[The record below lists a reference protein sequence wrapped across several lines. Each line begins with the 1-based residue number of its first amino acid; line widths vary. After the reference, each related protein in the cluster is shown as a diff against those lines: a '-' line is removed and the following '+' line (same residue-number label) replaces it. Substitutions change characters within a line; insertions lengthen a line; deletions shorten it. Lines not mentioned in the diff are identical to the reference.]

1 MEDGTVKVVEK
12 VRFENNFTYNEK
24 VKKYIDIL
32 NLEAR
37 NIKVYGVNILGKHK
51 ISFVEAENYIAFEK
65 SIIYGSYEIEYT
77 TKQIVKKFN
86 DKYAFEL
93 PFAIDY
99 RVNEREDNKK
109 SLVNEE
115 KNDKIETLPGILEKE
130 QKEKEWNLNN
140 YAKWVNSYNLNI
152 SFNKDIQMEEVRTL
166 VNGLP
171 TSNMKIYNNKIALK
185 VINMPKM
192 SEIDMYMIIPEN
204 TIRKEYGEKF
214 EKIVFKS
221 PEELVEEHE
230 NKFQIF
236 KLRKEKRNYISYIYK
251 KYLVYALYILITY
264 QILDYFLRII
274 SGIVQ
279 NGFKLKKEDAKE
291 EFKSNIG
298 DDLIK
303 AYALYDRDIY
313 VNRVE
318 TKNLIEAVIM
328 KLNVYGYI
336 TVKDE
341 YLEINYKKEEDI
353 KKLNYIDKY
362 ILEKI
367 YIADKNND
375 SKLDYIELN
384 KEFRLSSA
392 DIITELYEEIE
403 KEKQKFIK
411 EGIYRKIEKRVDFSM
426 ILILIPVLV
435 LYTIYQYINPY
446 LSLTIFI
453 FTYIMAKFATIC
465 QKEGYTKRGLK
476 LRHNLEGYEKYLGS
490 LGIYLVEKKK
500 AGKFERLEEKL
511 TELRKKVKLFSR
523 PKIVDTEENAIYRVF
538 FGQGNINKNGY
549 EKIKQLTESICSYL
563 NVMKNKF

>member
-1 MEDGTVKVVEK
+1 M
-12 VRFENNFTYNEK
+12 
-24 VKKYIDIL
+24 
-32 NLEAR
+32 
-37 NIKVYGVNILGKHK
+37 
-51 ISFVEAENYIAFEK
+51 
-65 SIIYGSYEIEYT
+65 
-77 TKQIVKKFN
+77 
-86 DKYAFEL
+86 
-93 PFAIDY
+93 
-99 RVNEREDNKK
+99 
-109 SLVNEE
+109 
-115 KNDKIETLPGILEKE
+115 
-130 QKEKEWNLNN
+130 
-140 YAKWVNSYNLNI
+140 
-152 SFNKDIQMEEVRTL
+152 
-166 VNGLP
+166 
-171 TSNMKIYNNKIALK
+171 
-185 VINMPKM
+185 
-192 SEIDMYMIIPEN
+192 
-204 TIRKEYGEKF
+204 
-214 EKIVFKS
+214 
-221 PEELVEEHE
+221 EEHE

-367 YIADKNND
+367 YLADKNND
-375 SKLDYIELN
+375 SKVDYIDLN

-392 DIITELYEEIE
+392 EIITEIYEEIE

-411 EGIYRKIEKRVDFSM
+411 EGIYRTTDKRVDFSM

-435 LYTIYQYINPY
+435 LYTMYEYINPY
-446 LSLTIFI
+446 MSITIFI
-453 FTYIMAKFATIC
+453 ITYLMAKFATIC
-465 QKEGYTKRGLK
+465 QKDGYTKKGIKLK
-476 LRHNLEGYEKYLGS
+476 HNLEGYEKYLGS
-490 LGIYLVEKKK
+490 LGIYLIEKKK
-500 AGKFERLEEKL
+500 QGKFEKLEEKL

-523 PKIVDTEENAIYRVF
+523 PKIVDTEENVIYRVF

-549 EKIKQLTESICSYL
+549 EKIKQLTEAICSYL

>member
-1 MEDGTVKVVEK
+1 MEDGTAKVIEK
-12 VRFENNFTYNEK
+12 VRFENNLTYNEK

-37 NIKVYGVNILGKHK
+37 NIRIYGINILGKHK
-51 ISFVEAENYIAFEK
+51 VSFVEAENYIAFDK
-65 SIIYGSYEIEYT
+65 SIIYDSYEIEYT

-86 DKYAFEL
+86 DKYAFEF

-99 RVNEREDNKK
+99 RINEKEIVKNTEK
-109 SLVNEE
+109 E
-115 KNDKIETLPGILEKE
+115 KNNKIETLPGIIEKE
-130 QKEKEWNLNN
+130 KKEKEWQENI
-140 YAKWVNSYNLNI
+140 YAKWVNNYSLNVT
-152 SFNKDIQMEEVRTL
+152 FNNDIHMEDVRTL

-171 TSNMKIYNNKIALK
+171 TSNLKIYDKSINLK
-185 VINMPKM
+185 VVNMPKM
-192 SEIDMYMIIPEN
+192 SEVDLYMIVPEN
-204 TIRKEYGEKF
+204 TIKKEYGEKF
-214 EKIVFKS
+214 EKIVFPT
-221 PEELVEEHE
+221 PEELVEKHE
-230 NKFQIF
+230 TRFQTF
-236 KLRKEKRNYISYIYK
+236 KTRKEKRDYISYIYK
-251 KYLVYALYILITY
+251 KYLLYAVYILITY
-264 QILDYFLRII
+264 QILDYIIRII
-274 SGIVQ
+274 GGIIE
-279 NGFKLKKEDAKE
+279 NGFKLKKDDIKE
-291 EFKSNIG
+291 NFKSNIG

-313 VNRVE
+313 VNRME
-318 TKNLIEAVIM
+318 TKNLIEAIIM

-341 YLEINYKKEEDI
+341 NIVINYKKEEEI

-367 YIADKNND
+367 YVADKNND

-392 DIITELYEEIE
+392 EIITEIYEEIE
-403 KEKQKFIK
+403 KEKQKFLK
-411 EGIYRKIEKRVDFSM
+411 EGIYRRTDKRVDFSM
-426 ILILIPVLV
+426 ILILIPVLI
-435 LYTIYQYINPY
+435 LYTMYDYINPY
-446 LSLTIFI
+446 IAITIFI
-453 FTYIMAKFATIC
+453 ITYLMAKFANIC
-465 QKEGYTKRGLK
+465 QKDGYTKKGMK
-476 LRHNLEGYEKYLGS
+476 LRHNLDGYEKYLGS

-500 AGKFERLEEKL
+500 AGKFEKLEEKL

-549 EKIKQLTESICSYL
+549 EKIKEMTESICSYL

>member
-1 MEDGTVKVVEK
+1 MEDGTVKVIEK
-12 VRFENNFTYNEK
+12 VRFENNLTYNEK

-37 NIKVYGVNILGKHK
+37 NIRIYGINILGKHK
-51 ISFVEAENYIAFEK
+51 ISFVEAENYIAFDK
-65 SIIYGSYEIEYT
+65 SIIYDSYEMEYT

-86 DKYAFEL
+86 DKYAFEF

-99 RVNEREDNKK
+99 RINEKEIVKNTEK
-109 SLVNEE
+109 E
-115 KNDKIETLPGILEKE
+115 KNNKIETLPGIIEKE
-130 QKEKEWNLNN
+130 KKEKEWQENI
-140 YAKWVNSYNLNI
+140 YAKWVNNYSLNI
-152 SFNKDIQMEEVRTL
+152 TFNNDIHMEEVRTL

-171 TSNMKIYNNKIALK
+171 TSNLKIHDKSINLK
-185 VINMPKM
+185 VVNMPKM
-192 SEIDMYMIIPEN
+192 SEVDLYMIVPEN
-204 TIRKEYGEKF
+204 TIKKEYGEKF
-214 EKIVFKS
+214 EKIVFPT
-221 PEELVEEHE
+221 PEELVEKHE
-230 NKFQIF
+230 TRFQTF
-236 KLRKEKRNYISYIYK
+236 KTRKEKRDYISYIYK
-251 KYLVYALYILITY
+251 KYLLYAVYILITY
-264 QILDYFLRII
+264 QILDYIIRII
-274 SGIVQ
+274 GGIIE
-279 NGFKLKKEDAKE
+279 NGFKLKKDDIKE
-291 EFKSNIG
+291 NFKANIG

-313 VNRVE
+313 VNRME
-318 TKNLIEAVIM
+318 TKNLIEAIIM
-328 KLNVYGYI
+328 KLNIYGYI
-336 TVKDE
+336 TLKDE
-341 YLEINYKKEEDI
+341 NIEINYKKEEEI

-392 DIITELYEEIE
+392 EIITEIYEEIE
-403 KEKQKFIK
+403 KEKQKFLK
-411 EGIYRKIEKRVDFSM
+411 EGIYRRTDKRVDFSM

-435 LYTIYQYINPY
+435 LYTMYDYINPY
-446 LSLTIFI
+446 IAVTIFI
-453 FTYIMAKFATIC
+453 ITYLMAKFANIC
-465 QKEGYTKRGLK
+465 QKDGYTKKGMK
-476 LRHNLEGYEKYLGS
+476 LRHNLDGYEKYLGS

-500 AGKFERLEEKL
+500 AGKFEKLEEKL

-549 EKIKQLTESICSYL
+549 EKIKEMTESICSYL

>member
-65 SIIYGSYEIEYT
+65 SIVYDSYEVEYT

-109 SLVNEE
+109 SVVNEK

-152 SFNKDIQMEEVRTL
+152 SFNNNIAIEEVRTL

-192 SEIDMYMIIPEN
+192 SEVDMYMIIPEN
-204 TIRKEYGEKF
+204 TIKKEYGEKF

-230 NKFQIF
+230 SKFQTF
-236 KLRKEKRNYISYIYK
+236 KTRKEKRNYISYIYK
-251 KYLVYALYILITY
+251 KYLIYALYILITY
-264 QILDYFLRII
+264 QILDYILKII

-318 TKNLIEAVIM
+318 TKNLIEAIIM

-384 KEFRLSSA
+384 KEFRMSSA
-392 DIITELYEEIE
+392 EIITELYEEIE

-411 EGIYRKIEKRVDFSM
+411 EGIYRKIDKRVDFSM

-435 LYTIYQYINPY
+435 LYTMYQYINPY

-453 FTYIMAKFATIC
+453 FTYVMAKFATIC

-500 AGKFERLEEKL
+500 AGKFEKLEEKL

-549 EKIKQLTESICSYL
+549 EKIKQLTEAICSYL

>member
-1 MEDGTVKVVEK
+1 MEDGTAKVIEK
-12 VRFENNFTYNEK
+12 VRFENNLTYNEK

-37 NIKVYGVNILGKHK
+37 NIRIYGINILGKHK
-51 ISFVEAENYIAFEK
+51 ISFVEAENYIAFDK
-65 SIIYGSYEIEYT
+65 SIIYDSYEMEYT

-86 DKYAFEL
+86 YKYAFEF

-99 RVNEREDNKK
+99 RINEKEIVKNTEK
-109 SLVNEE
+109 E
-115 KNDKIETLPGILEKE
+115 KNNKIETLPGIIEKE
-130 QKEKEWNLNN
+130 KKEKEWQENI
-140 YAKWVNSYNLNI
+140 YAKWVNNYSLNI
-152 SFNKDIQMEEVRTL
+152 TFNNDIHMEEVRTL

-171 TSNMKIYNNKIALK
+171 TSNLKIHDKSINLK
-185 VINMPKM
+185 VVNMPKI
-192 SEIDMYMIIPEN
+192 SEVDLYMIVPEN
-204 TIRKEYGEKF
+204 TIKKEYGEKF
-214 EKIVFKS
+214 EKIVFPT
-221 PEELVEEHE
+221 PEELVEKHE
-230 NKFQIF
+230 TRFQTF
-236 KLRKEKRNYISYIYK
+236 KTRKEKRDYISYIYK
-251 KYLVYALYILITY
+251 KYLLYAVYILITY
-264 QILDYFLRII
+264 QILDYIIRII
-274 SGIVQ
+274 GGIIE
-279 NGFKLKKEDAKE
+279 NGFKLKKDDIKE
-291 EFKSNIG
+291 NFKANIG

-313 VNRVE
+313 VNRME
-318 TKNLIEAVIM
+318 TKNLIEAIIM

-341 YLEINYKKEEDI
+341 NIEINYKKEEEI

-367 YIADKNND
+367 YVADKNND

-392 DIITELYEEIE
+392 EIITEIYEEIE
-403 KEKQKFIK
+403 KEKQKFLK
-411 EGIYRKIEKRVDFSM
+411 EGIYRRTDKRVDFSM

-435 LYTIYQYINPY
+435 LYTMYDYINPY
-446 LSLTIFI
+446 IAVTIFI
-453 FTYIMAKFATIC
+453 ITYLMAKFANIC
-465 QKEGYTKRGLK
+465 QKEGYTKKGMK
-476 LRHNLEGYEKYLGS
+476 LRHNLDGYEKYLGS

-500 AGKFERLEEKL
+500 AGKFEKLEEKL

-523 PKIVDTEENAIYRVF
+523 PKIVDTEENIIYRVF

-549 EKIKQLTESICSYL
+549 EKIKEMTESICSYL

>member
-1 MEDGTVKVVEK
+1 MEDGTAKVIEK
-12 VRFENNFTYNEK
+12 VRFENNLTYNEK

-37 NIKVYGVNILGKHK
+37 NIRIYGINILGKHK
-51 ISFVEAENYIAFEK
+51 ISFVEAENYIAFDK
-65 SIIYGSYEIEYT
+65 SIIYDSYEMEYT

-86 DKYAFEL
+86 DKYAFEF

-99 RVNEREDNKK
+99 RINEKDIVKNTEK
-109 SLVNEE
+109 E
-115 KNDKIETLPGILEKE
+115 KNNKIETLPGIIEKE
-130 QKEKEWNLNN
+130 KKEKEWQENI
-140 YAKWVNSYNLNI
+140 YAKWVNNYSLNI
-152 SFNKDIQMEEVRTL
+152 TFNNDIHMEEVRTL

-171 TSNMKIYNNKIALK
+171 TSNLKIYDKSINLK
-185 VINMPKM
+185 VVNMPKM
-192 SEIDMYMIIPEN
+192 SEVDLYMIIPEN
-204 TIRKEYGEKF
+204 TIKKEYGEKF
-214 EKIVFKS
+214 EKVVFPT
-221 PEELVEEHE
+221 PEELVEKHE
-230 NKFQIF
+230 TRFQTF
-236 KLRKEKRNYISYIYK
+236 KTRKEKRDYISYIYK
-251 KYLVYALYILITY
+251 KYLLYAVYILIIY
-264 QILDYFLRII
+264 QILDYIIRII
-274 SGIVQ
+274 GGIIE
-279 NGFKLKKEDAKE
+279 NGFKLKKDDIKE
-291 EFKSNIG
+291 NFKANIG

-313 VNRVE
+313 VNRME
-318 TKNLIEAVIM
+318 TKNLIEAIIM

-341 YLEINYKKEEDI
+341 NIEINYKKEEEI

-367 YIADKNND
+367 YVADKNND

-392 DIITELYEEIE
+392 EIITEIYEEIE
-403 KEKQKFIK
+403 KEKQKFLK
-411 EGIYRKIEKRVDFSM
+411 EGIYRRTDKRVDFSM
-426 ILILIPVLV
+426 ILILIPVLI
-435 LYTIYQYINPY
+435 LYTMYDYINPY
-446 LSLTIFI
+446 IAVTIFI
-453 FTYIMAKFATIC
+453 ITYLMAKFANIC
-465 QKEGYTKRGLK
+465 QKDGYTKKGMK
-476 LRHNLEGYEKYLGS
+476 LRHNLDGYEKYLGS

-500 AGKFERLEEKL
+500 AGKFEKLEEKL

-549 EKIKQLTESICSYL
+549 EKIKEMTESICSYL

>member
-1 MEDGTVKVVEK
+1 MEDGTAKVIEK
-12 VRFENNFTYNEK
+12 VRFENNLTYNEK

-37 NIKVYGVNILGKHK
+37 NIRIYGINILGKHK
-51 ISFVEAENYIAFEK
+51 ISFVEAENYIAFDK
-65 SIIYGSYEIEYT
+65 SIIYDSYEIEYT

-86 DKYAFEL
+86 DKYAFEF

-99 RVNEREDNKK
+99 RINEKEVIKNTEK
-109 SLVNEE
+109 E
-115 KNDKIETLPGILEKE
+115 KNNKIETLPGIIEKE
-130 QKEKEWNLNN
+130 KKEKEWQENI
-140 YAKWVNSYNLNI
+140 YAKWVNNYSLNI
-152 SFNKDIQMEEVRTL
+152 TFNNDIHMEEVRTL

-171 TSNMKIYNNKIALK
+171 TSNLKIHDKSINLK
-185 VINMPKM
+185 VVNMPKM
-192 SEIDMYMIIPEN
+192 SEVDLYMIVPEN
-204 TIRKEYGEKF
+204 TIKKEYGEKF
-214 EKIVFKS
+214 EKIVFPT
-221 PEELVEEHE
+221 PEELVEKHE
-230 NKFQIF
+230 TRFQTF
-236 KLRKEKRNYISYIYK
+236 KTRKEKRDYISYIYK
-251 KYLVYALYILITY
+251 KYLLYAVYILITY
-264 QILDYFLRII
+264 QILDYIIRII
-274 SGIVQ
+274 GGIIE
-279 NGFKLKKEDAKE
+279 NGFKLKKDDIKE
-291 EFKSNIG
+291 NFKSNIG

-313 VNRVE
+313 VNRME
-318 TKNLIEAVIM
+318 TKNLIEAIIM

-341 YLEINYKKEEDI
+341 NIEINYKKEEEI

-367 YIADKNND
+367 YVADKNND

-392 DIITELYEEIE
+392 EIITEIYEEIE
-403 KEKQKFIK
+403 KEKQKFLK
-411 EGIYRKIEKRVDFSM
+411 EGIYRRIDKRVDFSM
-426 ILILIPVLV
+426 ILILIPVLI
-435 LYTIYQYINPY
+435 LYTMYDYINPY
-446 LSLTIFI
+446 IAVTIFI
-453 FTYIMAKFATIC
+453 ITYLMAKFANIC
-465 QKEGYTKRGLK
+465 QKDGYTKKGMK
-476 LRHNLEGYEKYLGS
+476 LRHNLDGYEKYLGS

-500 AGKFERLEEKL
+500 AGKFEKLEEKL

-549 EKIKQLTESICSYL
+549 EKIKEMTESICSYL

>member
-1 MEDGTVKVVEK
+1 MEDGTVKVIEK
-12 VRFENNFTYNEK
+12 VRFENNLTYNEK

-37 NIKVYGVNILGKHK
+37 NIRIYGINILGKHK
-51 ISFVEAENYIAFEK
+51 ISFVEAENYIAFDK
-65 SIIYGSYEIEYT
+65 SIIYDSYEIEYT

-86 DKYAFEL
+86 DKYAFEF

-99 RVNEREDNKK
+99 RINEKEIVKNTEK
-109 SLVNEE
+109 E
-115 KNDKIETLPGILEKE
+115 KNNKIETLPGIIEKE
-130 QKEKEWNLNN
+130 KKEKEWQENI
-140 YAKWVNSYNLNI
+140 YAKWVNNYSLNI
-152 SFNKDIQMEEVRTL
+152 TFNNDIHIEEVRTL

-171 TSNMKIYNNKIALK
+171 TSNLKIHDKSINLK
-185 VINMPKM
+185 VVNMPKM
-192 SEIDMYMIIPEN
+192 SEVDLYMIVPEN
-204 TIRKEYGEKF
+204 TIKKEYGEKF
-214 EKIVFKS
+214 EKIVFPT
-221 PEELVEEHE
+221 PEELVEKHE
-230 NKFQIF
+230 TRFQTF
-236 KLRKEKRNYISYIYK
+236 KTRKEKRDYISYIYK
-251 KYLVYALYILITY
+251 KYLLYAVYILITY
-264 QILDYFLRII
+264 QILDYIIRII
-274 SGIVQ
+274 GGIIE
-279 NGFKLKKEDAKE
+279 NGFKFKKDDIKE
-291 EFKSNIG
+291 NFKANIG

-313 VNRVE
+313 VNRME
-318 TKNLIEAVIM
+318 TKNLIEAIIM

-341 YLEINYKKEEDI
+341 NIEINYKKEEEI

-367 YIADKNND
+367 YVADKNND

-392 DIITELYEEIE
+392 EIITEIYEEIE
-403 KEKQKFIK
+403 KEKQKFLK
-411 EGIYRKIEKRVDFSM
+411 EGIYRRTDKRVDFSM

-435 LYTIYQYINPY
+435 LYTMYDYINPY
-446 LSLTIFI
+446 IAVTIFI
-453 FTYIMAKFATIC
+453 ITYLMAKFANIC
-465 QKEGYTKRGLK
+465 QKDGYTKKGMK
-476 LRHNLEGYEKYLGS
+476 LRHNLDGYEKYLGS

-500 AGKFERLEEKL
+500 AGKFEKLEEKL

-549 EKIKQLTESICSYL
+549 EKIKEMTESICSYL

>member
-1 MEDGTVKVVEK
+1 MEDGTAKVIEK
-12 VRFENNFTYNEK
+12 VRFENNLTYNEK

-37 NIKVYGVNILGKHK
+37 NIRIYGINILGKHK
-51 ISFVEAENYIAFEK
+51 VSFVEAENYIAFDK
-65 SIIYGSYEIEYT
+65 SIIYDYYEIEYT

-86 DKYAFEL
+86 DKYAFEF

-99 RVNEREDNKK
+99 RINEKEIVKNTEK
-109 SLVNEE
+109 E
-115 KNDKIETLPGILEKE
+115 KNNKIETLPGIIEKE
-130 QKEKEWNLNN
+130 KKEKEWQENI
-140 YAKWVNSYNLNI
+140 YAKWVNNYSLNI
-152 SFNKDIQMEEVRTL
+152 TFNNDIHMGEVRTL

-171 TSNMKIYNNKIALK
+171 TSNLKIYDKSINLK
-185 VINMPKM
+185 VVNMPKM
-192 SEIDMYMIIPEN
+192 SEVDLYMIIPEN
-204 TIRKEYGEKF
+204 TIKKEYGEKF
-214 EKIVFKS
+214 EKIVFPT
-221 PEELVEEHE
+221 PEELVEKHE
-230 NKFQIF
+230 TRFQTF
-236 KLRKEKRNYISYIYK
+236 KTRKEKRDYISYIYK
-251 KYLVYALYILITY
+251 KYLLYAVYILITY
-264 QILDYFLRII
+264 QILDYIIRII
-274 SGIVQ
+274 GGIIE
-279 NGFKLKKEDAKE
+279 NGFKFKKDDIKE
-291 EFKSNIG
+291 NFKANIG

-313 VNRVE
+313 VNRME
-318 TKNLIEAVIM
+318 TKNLIEAIIM

-341 YLEINYKKEEDI
+341 NIEINYKKEEEI

-392 DIITELYEEIE
+392 EIITEIYEEIE
-403 KEKQKFIK
+403 KEKQKFLK
-411 EGIYRKIEKRVDFSM
+411 EGIYRRTDKRVDFSM
-426 ILILIPVLV
+426 ILILIPVLI
-435 LYTIYQYINPY
+435 LYTMYDYINPY
-446 LSLTIFI
+446 IAITIFI
-453 FTYIMAKFATIC
+453 IIYLMAKFANIC
-465 QKEGYTKRGLK
+465 QKDGYTKKGMK
-476 LRHNLEGYEKYLGS
+476 LRHNLDGYEKYLGS

-500 AGKFERLEEKL
+500 AGKFEKLEEKL

-523 PKIVDTEENAIYRVF
+523 PKIVDTEENIIYRVF

-549 EKIKQLTESICSYL
+549 EKIKEMTESICSYL

>member
-1 MEDGTVKVVEK
+1 MEDGTAKVIEK
-12 VRFENNFTYNEK
+12 VRFENNLTYNEK

-37 NIKVYGVNILGKHK
+37 NIRIYGINILGKHK
-51 ISFVEAENYIAFEK
+51 ISFVEAENYIAFDK
-65 SIIYGSYEIEYT
+65 SIIYDYYEIEYT

-86 DKYAFEL
+86 DKYAFEF

-99 RVNEREDNKK
+99 RINEKDIVKNTEK
-109 SLVNEE
+109 E
-115 KNDKIETLPGILEKE
+115 KNNKIETLPGIIEKE
-130 QKEKEWNLNN
+130 KKEKEWQENI
-140 YAKWVNSYNLNI
+140 YAKWVNNYSLNI
-152 SFNKDIQMEEVRTL
+152 TFNNDIHMEEVRTL

-171 TSNMKIYNNKIALK
+171 TSNLKIYDKIINLK
-185 VINMPKM
+185 VVNMPKM
-192 SEIDMYMIIPEN
+192 SEVDLYMIVPEN
-204 TIRKEYGEKF
+204 TIKKEYGEKF
-214 EKIVFKS
+214 EKIVFPT
-221 PEELVEEHE
+221 PEELVEKHE
-230 NKFQIF
+230 TRFQTF
-236 KLRKEKRNYISYIYK
+236 KTRKEKRDYISYIYK
-251 KYLVYALYILITY
+251 KYLLYAVYILITY
-264 QILDYFLRII
+264 QILDYIIRII
-274 SGIVQ
+274 GGIIE
-279 NGFKLKKEDAKE
+279 NGFKLKKDDIKE
-291 EFKSNIG
+291 NFKANIG

-313 VNRVE
+313 VNRME
-318 TKNLIEAVIM
+318 TKNLIEAIIM

-341 YLEINYKKEEDI
+341 NIEINYKKEEEI

-392 DIITELYEEIE
+392 EIITEIYEEIE
-403 KEKQKFIK
+403 KEKQKFLK
-411 EGIYRKIEKRVDFSM
+411 EGIYRRTDKRVDFSM
-426 ILILIPVLV
+426 ILILIPVLI
-435 LYTIYQYINPY
+435 LYTMYDYINPY
-446 LSLTIFI
+446 IAVTIFI
-453 FTYIMAKFATIC
+453 ITYLMAKFANIC
-465 QKEGYTKRGLK
+465 QKDGYTKKGMK
-476 LRHNLEGYEKYLGS
+476 LRHNLDGYEKYLGS

-500 AGKFERLEEKL
+500 AGKFEKLEEKL

-549 EKIKQLTESICSYL
+549 EKIKEMTESICSYL

>member
-1 MEDGTVKVVEK
+1 MEDGTAKVIEK
-12 VRFENNFTYNEK
+12 VRFENNLTYNEK

-37 NIKVYGVNILGKHK
+37 NIRIYGINILGKHK
-51 ISFVEAENYIAFEK
+51 VSFVEAENYIAFDK
-65 SIIYGSYEIEYT
+65 SIIYDSYEIEYT

-86 DKYAFEL
+86 DKYAFEF

-99 RVNEREDNKK
+99 RINEKDIVKNTEN
-109 SLVNEE
+109 E
-115 KNDKIETLPGILEKE
+115 KNNKIETLPGIIEKE
-130 QKEKEWNLNN
+130 KKEKEWQENI
-140 YAKWVNSYNLNI
+140 YAKWVNNYSLNI
-152 SFNKDIQMEEVRTL
+152 TFNNDIHMEEVRTL

-171 TSNMKIYNNKIALK
+171 TSNLKIYDKSINLK
-185 VINMPKM
+185 VVNMPKM
-192 SEIDMYMIIPEN
+192 SEVDLYMIIPEN
-204 TIRKEYGEKF
+204 TIKKEYGEKF
-214 EKIVFKS
+214 EKIVFPT
-221 PEELVEEHE
+221 PEELVEKHE
-230 NKFQIF
+230 TRFQTF
-236 KLRKEKRNYISYIYK
+236 KTRKEKRDYISYIYK
-251 KYLVYALYILITY
+251 KYLLYAVYILITY
-264 QILDYFLRII
+264 QILDYIIRII
-274 SGIVQ
+274 GGIIE
-279 NGFKLKKEDAKE
+279 NGFKLKKDDIKE
-291 EFKSNIG
+291 NFKANIG

-313 VNRVE
+313 VNRME
-318 TKNLIEAVIM
+318 TKNLIEAIIM

-341 YLEINYKKEEDI
+341 NIEINYKKEEEI

-367 YIADKNND
+367 YVADKNND

-392 DIITELYEEIE
+392 EIITEIYEEIE

-411 EGIYRKIEKRVDFSM
+411 EGIYRTTDKRVDFSM

-435 LYTIYQYINPY
+435 LYTMYEYINPY
-446 LSLTIFI
+446 MSITIFI
-453 FTYIMAKFATIC
+453 ITYLMAKFATIC
-465 QKEGYTKRGLK
+465 QKDGYTKKGIKLK
-476 LRHNLEGYEKYLGS
+476 HNLEGYEKYLGS
-490 LGIYLVEKKK
+490 LGIYLIEKKK
-500 AGKFERLEEKL
+500 QGKFEKLEEKL

-523 PKIVDTEENAIYRVF
+523 PKIVDTEENIIYRVF

-549 EKIKQLTESICSYL
+549 EKIKEMTESICSYL

>member
-1 MEDGTVKVVEK
+1 MEDGTAKVIEK
-12 VRFENNFTYNEK
+12 VRFENNLTYNEK

-37 NIKVYGVNILGKHK
+37 NIRIYGINILGKHK
-51 ISFVEAENYIAFEK
+51 ISFVEEENYIAFDK
-65 SIIYGSYEIEYT
+65 SIIYDSYEMEYT

-86 DKYAFEL
+86 DKYAFEF

-99 RVNEREDNKK
+99 RINEKEIVKNTEK
-109 SLVNEE
+109 E
-115 KNDKIETLPGILEKE
+115 KNNKIETLPGIIEKE
-130 QKEKEWNLNN
+130 KKEKEWQENI
-140 YAKWVNSYNLNI
+140 YAKWVNNYSLNI
-152 SFNKDIQMEEVRTL
+152 TFNNDIHMEEVRTL

-171 TSNMKIYNNKIALK
+171 TSNLKIHDKSINLK
-185 VINMPKM
+185 VVNMPKI
-192 SEIDMYMIIPEN
+192 SEVDLYMIVPEN
-204 TIRKEYGEKF
+204 TIKKEYGEKF
-214 EKIVFKS
+214 EKIVFPT
-221 PEELVEEHE
+221 PEELVEKHE
-230 NKFQIF
+230 TRFQIF
-236 KLRKEKRNYISYIYK
+236 KTRKEKRDYISYIYK
-251 KYLVYALYILITY
+251 KYLLYAVYILITY
-264 QILDYFLRII
+264 QILDYIIRII
-274 SGIVQ
+274 GGIIE
-279 NGFKLKKEDAKE
+279 NGFKLKKDDIKE
-291 EFKSNIG
+291 NFKANIG

-313 VNRVE
+313 VNRME
-318 TKNLIEAVIM
+318 TKNLIEAIIM

-341 YLEINYKKEEDI
+341 NIEINYKKEEEI

-367 YIADKNND
+367 YVADKNND

-392 DIITELYEEIE
+392 EIITEIYEEIE
-403 KEKQKFIK
+403 KEKQKFLK
-411 EGIYRKIEKRVDFSM
+411 EGIYRRTDKRVDFSM

-435 LYTIYQYINPY
+435 LYTMYDYINPY
-446 LSLTIFI
+446 IAVTIFI
-453 FTYIMAKFATIC
+453 ITYLMAKFANIC
-465 QKEGYTKRGLK
+465 QKEGYTKKGMK
-476 LRHNLEGYEKYLGS
+476 LRHNLDGYEKYLGS

-500 AGKFERLEEKL
+500 AGKFEKLEEKL

-549 EKIKQLTESICSYL
+549 EKIKEMTESICSYL

>member
-1 MEDGTVKVVEK
+1 MEDGTAKVIEK
-12 VRFENNFTYNEK
+12 VRFENNLRYNEK

-37 NIKVYGVNILGKHK
+37 NIRIYGINILGKHK
-51 ISFVEAENYIAFEK
+51 ISFVEAENYIAFDK
-65 SIIYGSYEIEYT
+65 SIIYDSYEIEYT

-86 DKYAFEL
+86 DKYAFEF

-99 RVNEREDNKK
+99 RINEKEIVKNTEK
-109 SLVNEE
+109 E
-115 KNDKIETLPGILEKE
+115 KNNKIETLPGIIEKE
-130 QKEKEWNLNN
+130 KKEKEWQENI
-140 YAKWVNSYNLNI
+140 YAKWVNNYSLNI
-152 SFNKDIQMEEVRTL
+152 TFNNDINMEEVRTL

-171 TSNMKIYNNKIALK
+171 TSNLKIHDKSINLK
-185 VINMPKM
+185 VVNMPKM
-192 SEIDMYMIIPEN
+192 SEVDLYMIVPEN
-204 TIRKEYGEKF
+204 TIKKEYGEKF
-214 EKIVFKS
+214 EKVVFPT
-221 PEELVEEHE
+221 PEELVEKHE
-230 NKFQIF
+230 TRFQTF
-236 KLRKEKRNYISYIYK
+236 KTRKEKRDYISYIYK
-251 KYLVYALYILITY
+251 KYLLYAVYILITY
-264 QILDYFLRII
+264 QILDYIIRII
-274 SGIVQ
+274 GGIIE
-279 NGFKLKKEDAKE
+279 NGFKFKKDDIKE
-291 EFKSNIG
+291 NFKSNIG

-313 VNRVE
+313 VNRME
-318 TKNLIEAVIM
+318 TKNLIEAIIM

-341 YLEINYKKEEDI
+341 NIVINYKKEEEI

-367 YIADKNND
+367 YVADKNND

-392 DIITELYEEIE
+392 EIITEIYEEIE
-403 KEKQKFIK
+403 KEKQKFLK
-411 EGIYRKIEKRVDFSM
+411 EGIYRRTDKRVDFSM
-426 ILILIPVLV
+426 ILILIPVLI
-435 LYTIYQYINPY
+435 LYTMYDYINPY
-446 LSLTIFI
+446 IAITIFI
-453 FTYIMAKFATIC
+453 ITYLMAKFANIC
-465 QKEGYTKRGLK
+465 QKDGYTKKGMK
-476 LRHNLEGYEKYLGS
+476 LRHNLDGYEKYLGS

-500 AGKFERLEEKL
+500 AGKFEKLEEKL

-549 EKIKQLTESICSYL
+549 EKIKEMTESICSYL

>member
-1 MEDGTVKVVEK
+1 MEDGTAKVIEK
-12 VRFENNFTYNEK
+12 VRFENNLTYNEK

-37 NIKVYGVNILGKHK
+37 NIRIYGINILGKHK
-51 ISFVEAENYIAFEK
+51 ISFVEAENYIAFDK
-65 SIIYGSYEIEYT
+65 SIIYDSYEIEYT

-86 DKYAFEL
+86 DKYAFEF

-99 RVNEREDNKK
+99 RINEKDIVKNTEK
-109 SLVNEE
+109 E
-115 KNDKIETLPGILEKE
+115 KNNKIETLPGIIEKE
-130 QKEKEWNLNN
+130 KKEKEWQENI
-140 YAKWVNSYNLNI
+140 YAKWVNNYSLNI
-152 SFNKDIQMEEVRTL
+152 TFNNDIHMEEVRTL

-171 TSNMKIYNNKIALK
+171 TSNLKIHDKSINLK
-185 VINMPKM
+185 VVNMPKI
-192 SEIDMYMIIPEN
+192 SEVDLYMIIPEN
-204 TIRKEYGEKF
+204 TIKKEYGEKF
-214 EKIVFKS
+214 EKIVFPT
-221 PEELVEEHE
+221 PEELVEKHE
-230 NKFQIF
+230 TRFQTF
-236 KLRKEKRNYISYIYK
+236 KTRKEKRDYISYIYK
-251 KYLVYALYILITY
+251 KYLLYAVYILITY
-264 QILDYFLRII
+264 QILDYIIRII
-274 SGIVQ
+274 GGIIE
-279 NGFKLKKEDAKE
+279 NGFKFKKDDIKE
-291 EFKSNIG
+291 NFKSNIG

-313 VNRVE
+313 VNRME
-318 TKNLIEAVIM
+318 TKNLIEAIIM

-341 YLEINYKKEEDI
+341 NIEINYKKEEEI

-367 YIADKNND
+367 YVADKNND

-392 DIITELYEEIE
+392 EIITEIYEEIE
-403 KEKQKFIK
+403 KEKQKFLK
-411 EGIYRKIEKRVDFSM
+411 EGIYRRTDKRVDFSM
-426 ILILIPVLV
+426 ILILIPVLI
-435 LYTIYQYINPY
+435 LYTMYDYINPY
-446 LSLTIFI
+446 IAVTIFI
-453 FTYIMAKFATIC
+453 ITYLMAKFANIC
-465 QKEGYTKRGLK
+465 QKDGYTKKGMK
-476 LRHNLEGYEKYLGS
+476 LRHNLDGYEKYLGS

-500 AGKFERLEEKL
+500 AGKFEKLEEKL

-549 EKIKQLTESICSYL
+549 EKIKEMTESICSYL

>member
-1 MEDGTVKVVEK
+1 MEDGTAKVIEK
-12 VRFENNFTYNEK
+12 VRFENNLTYNEK

-37 NIKVYGVNILGKHK
+37 NIRIYGINILGKHK
-51 ISFVEAENYIAFEK
+51 ISFVEAENYIAFDK
-65 SIIYGSYEIEYT
+65 SIIYDSYEMEYT

-86 DKYAFEL
+86 DKYAFEF

-99 RVNEREDNKK
+99 RINEKDIVKNTEK
-109 SLVNEE
+109 E
-115 KNDKIETLPGILEKE
+115 KNNKIETLPGIIEKE
-130 QKEKEWNLNN
+130 KKEKEWQENI
-140 YAKWVNSYNLNI
+140 YAKWVNNYSLNI
-152 SFNKDIQMEEVRTL
+152 TFNNDIHMEEVRTL

-171 TSNMKIYNNKIALK
+171 TSNLKIYDKSINLK
-185 VINMPKM
+185 VVNMPKM
-192 SEIDMYMIIPEN
+192 SEVDLYMIIPEN
-204 TIRKEYGEKF
+204 TIKKEYGEKF
-214 EKIVFKS
+214 EKVVFPT
-221 PEELVEEHE
+221 PEELVEKHE
-230 NKFQIF
+230 TRFQTF
-236 KLRKEKRNYISYIYK
+236 KTRKEKRDYISYIYK
-251 KYLVYALYILITY
+251 KYLLYAVYILITY
-264 QILDYFLRII
+264 QILDYIIRII
-274 SGIVQ
+274 GGIIE
-279 NGFKLKKEDAKE
+279 NGFKLKKDDIKE
-291 EFKSNIG
+291 NFKANIG

-313 VNRVE
+313 VNRME
-318 TKNLIEAVIM
+318 TKNLIEAIIM
-328 KLNVYGYI
+328 KLNIYGYI
-336 TVKDE
+336 TLKDE
-341 YLEINYKKEEDI
+341 NIEINYKKEEEI

-392 DIITELYEEIE
+392 EIITEIYEEIE
-403 KEKQKFIK
+403 KEKQKFLK
-411 EGIYRKIEKRVDFSM
+411 EGIYRRTDKRVDFSM

-435 LYTIYQYINPY
+435 LYTMYDYINPY
-446 LSLTIFI
+446 IAVTIFI
-453 FTYIMAKFATIC
+453 ITYLMAKFANIC
-465 QKEGYTKRGLK
+465 QKDGYTKKGMK
-476 LRHNLEGYEKYLGS
+476 LRHNLDGYEKYLGS

-500 AGKFERLEEKL
+500 AGKFEKLEEKL

-549 EKIKQLTESICSYL
+549 EKIKEMTESICSYL

>member
-1 MEDGTVKVVEK
+1 MEDGTVKVIEK
-12 VRFENNFTYNEK
+12 VRFENNLTYNEK

-37 NIKVYGVNILGKHK
+37 NIRIYGINILGKHK
-51 ISFVEAENYIAFEK
+51 ISFVEAENYIAFDK
-65 SIIYGSYEIEYT
+65 SIIYDSYEIEYT

-86 DKYAFEL
+86 DKYAFEF

-99 RVNEREDNKK
+99 RINEKEIVKNTEK
-109 SLVNEE
+109 E
-115 KNDKIETLPGILEKE
+115 KNNKIETLPGIIEKE
-130 QKEKEWNLNN
+130 KKEKEWQENI
-140 YAKWVNSYNLNI
+140 YAKWVNNYSLNI
-152 SFNKDIQMEEVRTL
+152 TFNNDIHMEEVRTL

-171 TSNMKIYNNKIALK
+171 TSNLKIHDKSINLK

-192 SEIDMYMIIPEN
+192 SEVDLYMIVPEN
-204 TIRKEYGEKF
+204 TIKKEYGEKF
-214 EKIVFKS
+214 EKIVFPT
-221 PEELVEEHE
+221 PEELVEKHE
-230 NKFQIF
+230 TRFQTF
-236 KLRKEKRNYISYIYK
+236 KTRKEKRDYISYIYK
-251 KYLVYALYILITY
+251 KYLLYAVYILITY
-264 QILDYFLRII
+264 QILDYIIRII
-274 SGIVQ
+274 GGIIE
-279 NGFKLKKEDAKE
+279 NGFKLKKDDIKE
-291 EFKSNIG
+291 NFKANIG

-313 VNRVE
+313 VNRME
-318 TKNLIEAVIM
+318 TKNLIEAIIM
-328 KLNVYGYI
+328 KLNIYGYI

-341 YLEINYKKEEDI
+341 NIEINYKKEEEI

-367 YIADKNND
+367 YVADKNND

-392 DIITELYEEIE
+392 EIITEIYEEIE
-403 KEKQKFIK
+403 KEKQKFLK
-411 EGIYRKIEKRVDFSM
+411 EGIYRRTDKRVDFSM
-426 ILILIPVLV
+426 ILILIPVLI
-435 LYTIYQYINPY
+435 LYTMYDYINPY
-446 LSLTIFI
+446 IAVTIFI
-453 FTYIMAKFATIC
+453 ITYLMAKFANIC
-465 QKEGYTKRGLK
+465 QKDGYTKKGMK
-476 LRHNLEGYEKYLGS
+476 LRHNLDGYEKYLGS

-500 AGKFERLEEKL
+500 AGKFEKLEEKL

-549 EKIKQLTESICSYL
+549 EKIKEMTESICSYL

>member
-1 MEDGTVKVVEK
+1 MEDGTAKVIEK
-12 VRFENNFTYNEK
+12 VRFENNLTYNEK

-37 NIKVYGVNILGKHK
+37 NIRIYGINILGKHK
-51 ISFVEAENYIAFEK
+51 VSFVEAENYIAFDK
-65 SIIYGSYEIEYT
+65 SIIYDSYEIEYT

-86 DKYAFEL
+86 DKYAFEF

-99 RVNEREDNKK
+99 RINEKDIVKNIEK
-109 SLVNEE
+109 E
-115 KNDKIETLPGILEKE
+115 KNNKIETLPGIIEKE
-130 QKEKEWNLNN
+130 KKEKEWQENI
-140 YAKWVNSYNLNI
+140 YAKWVNNYSLNVT
-152 SFNKDIQMEEVRTL
+152 FNNDIHMEDVRTL

-171 TSNMKIYNNKIALK
+171 TSNLKIHDKSINLK
-185 VINMPKM
+185 VVNMPKM
-192 SEIDMYMIIPEN
+192 SEVDLYMIVPEN
-204 TIRKEYGEKF
+204 TIKKEYGEKF
-214 EKIVFKS
+214 EKIVFPT
-221 PEELVEEHE
+221 PEELVEKHE
-230 NKFQIF
+230 TRFQTF
-236 KLRKEKRNYISYIYK
+236 KTRKEKRDYISYIYK
-251 KYLVYALYILITY
+251 KYLLYAVYILITY
-264 QILDYFLRII
+264 QILDYIIRII
-274 SGIVQ
+274 GGLIE
-279 NGFKLKKEDAKE
+279 NGFKLKKDDIKE
-291 EFKSNIG
+291 NFKANIG

-313 VNRVE
+313 VNRME
-318 TKNLIEAVIM
+318 TKNLIEAIIM

-341 YLEINYKKEEDI
+341 NIVINYKKEEDI

-392 DIITELYEEIE
+392 EIITEIYEEIE
-403 KEKQKFIK
+403 KEKQKFLK
-411 EGIYRKIEKRVDFSM
+411 EGIYRRTDKRVDFSM
-426 ILILIPVLV
+426 ILILIPVLI
-435 LYTIYQYINPY
+435 LYTMYDYINPY
-446 LSLTIFI
+446 IAVTIFI
-453 FTYIMAKFATIC
+453 ITYLMAKFANIC
-465 QKEGYTKRGLK
+465 QKDGYTKKGMK
-476 LRHNLEGYEKYLGS
+476 LRHNLDGYEKYLGS

-500 AGKFERLEEKL
+500 AGKFEKLEEKL

-549 EKIKQLTESICSYL
+549 EKIKEMTESICSYL

>member
-65 SIIYGSYEIEYT
+65 SIIHGSYEIEYT

-109 SLVNEE
+109 SVVNEE

-384 KEFRLSSA
+384 KEFRMSSA
-392 DIITELYEEIE
+392 EIITELYEEIE

-411 EGIYRKIEKRVDFSM
+411 EGIYRKIDKRVDFSM

-435 LYTIYQYINPY
+435 LYTMYQYINPY

-549 EKIKQLTESICSYL
+549 EKIKQLTEAICSYL

>member
-1 MEDGTVKVVEK
+1 MEDGTAKVIEK
-12 VRFENNFTYNEK
+12 VRFENNLTYNEK

-37 NIKVYGVNILGKHK
+37 NIRIYGINILGKYK
-51 ISFVEAENYIAFEK
+51 VSFVEAENYIAFDK
-65 SIIYGSYEIEYT
+65 SIIYDSYEIEYT

-86 DKYAFEL
+86 DKYAFEF

-99 RVNEREDNKK
+99 RINEKEIVKNTEK
-109 SLVNEE
+109 E
-115 KNDKIETLPGILEKE
+115 KNNKIETLPGIIEKE
-130 QKEKEWNLNN
+130 KKEKEWQENI
-140 YAKWVNSYNLNI
+140 YAKWVNNYSLNI
-152 SFNKDIQMEEVRTL
+152 TFNNDIHMEEVRTL

-171 TSNMKIYNNKIALK
+171 TSNLKIYDKSINLK
-185 VINMPKM
+185 VVNMPKM
-192 SEIDMYMIIPEN
+192 SEVDLYMIIPEN
-204 TIRKEYGEKF
+204 TIKKEYGEKF
-214 EKIVFKS
+214 EKIVFPT
-221 PEELVEEHE
+221 PEELVEKHE
-230 NKFQIF
+230 TRFQTF
-236 KLRKEKRNYISYIYK
+236 KTRKEKRNYISYIYK
-251 KYLVYALYILITY
+251 KYLLYAVYILITY
-264 QILDYFLRII
+264 QILDYMIRII
-274 SGIVQ
+274 GGIIE
-279 NGFKLKKEDAKE
+279 NGFKFKKDDIKE
-291 EFKSNIG
+291 NFKANIG

-313 VNRVE
+313 VNRME
-318 TKNLIEAVIM
+318 TKNLIEAIIM

-341 YLEINYKKEEDI
+341 NIEINYKKEEEI

-367 YIADKNND
+367 YVADKNND

-392 DIITELYEEIE
+392 EIITEIYEEIE
-403 KEKQKFIK
+403 KEKQKFLK
-411 EGIYRKIEKRVDFSM
+411 EGIYRRTDKRVDFSM
-426 ILILIPVLV
+426 ILILIPVLI
-435 LYTIYQYINPY
+435 LYTMYDYINPY
-446 LSLTIFI
+446 IAVTIFI
-453 FTYIMAKFATIC
+453 ITYLMAKFANIC
-465 QKEGYTKRGLK
+465 QKDGYTKKGMK
-476 LRHNLEGYEKYLGS
+476 LRHNLDGYEKYLGS

-500 AGKFERLEEKL
+500 AGKFEKLEEKL

-549 EKIKQLTESICSYL
+549 EKIKEMTESICSYL

>member
-1 MEDGTVKVVEK
+1 MEDGTAKVIEK
-12 VRFENNFTYNEK
+12 VRFENNLTYNEK

-37 NIKVYGVNILGKHK
+37 NIRIYGINILGKHK
-51 ISFVEAENYIAFEK
+51 VSFVEAENYIAFDK
-65 SIIYGSYEIEYT
+65 SIIYDSYEIEYT

-86 DKYAFEL
+86 DKYAFEF

-99 RVNEREDNKK
+99 RINEKEIVKNTEK
-109 SLVNEE
+109 E
-115 KNDKIETLPGILEKE
+115 KNNKIETLPGIIEKE
-130 QKEKEWNLNN
+130 KKEKEWQENI
-140 YAKWVNSYNLNI
+140 YAKWVNNYSLNI
-152 SFNKDIQMEEVRTL
+152 TFNNDIHMEEVRTL

-171 TSNMKIYNNKIALK
+171 TSNLKIHDKSINLK
-185 VINMPKM
+185 VVNMPKM
-192 SEIDMYMIIPEN
+192 SEVDLYMIVPEN
-204 TIRKEYGEKF
+204 TIKKEYGEKF
-214 EKIVFKS
+214 EKIVFPT
-221 PEELVEEHE
+221 PEELVEKHE
-230 NKFQIF
+230 TRFQTF
-236 KLRKEKRNYISYIYK
+236 KTRKEKRDYISYIYK
-251 KYLVYALYILITY
+251 KYLLYAVYILITY
-264 QILDYFLRII
+264 QILDYIIRII
-274 SGIVQ
+274 GGIIE
-279 NGFKLKKEDAKE
+279 NGFKFKKDDIKE
-291 EFKSNIG
+291 NFKANIG
-298 DDLIK
+298 DNLIK

-313 VNRVE
+313 VNRME
-318 TKNLIEAVIM
+318 TKNLIEAIIM

-341 YLEINYKKEEDI
+341 NIEINYKKEEEI

-392 DIITELYEEIE
+392 EIITEIYEEIE

-411 EGIYRKIEKRVDFSM
+411 EGIYRTTDKRVDFSM

-435 LYTIYQYINPY
+435 LYTMYEYINPY
-446 LSLTIFI
+446 MSITIFI
-453 FTYIMAKFATIC
+453 ITYLMAKFATIC
-465 QKEGYTKRGLK
+465 QKDGYTKKGIKLK
-476 LRHNLEGYEKYLGS
+476 HNLEGYEKYLGS
-490 LGIYLVEKKK
+490 LGIYLIEKKK
-500 AGKFERLEEKL
+500 QGKFEKLEEKL

-523 PKIVDTEENAIYRVF
+523 PKIVDTEENIIYRVF

-549 EKIKQLTESICSYL
+549 EKIKEMTESICSYL

>member
-152 SFNKDIQMEEVRTL
+152 SFNNDITIEDVRTL

-171 TSNMKIYNNKIALK
+171 TSNMRIYNKSIGLK
-185 VINMPKM
+185 VVNMPKM
-192 SEIDMYMIIPEN
+192 SEVDMYMIIPEN
-204 TIRKEYGEKF
+204 AIRKEYGEKF

-318 TKNLIEAVIM
+318 TKNLIEAIIM

-384 KEFRLSSA
+384 KEFRMSSA
-392 DIITELYEEIE
+392 EIITELYEEIE
-403 KEKQKFIK
+403 KEKQKFVK
-411 EGIYRKIEKRVDFSM
+411 EGIYRKIDKRVDFSM

-435 LYTIYQYINPY
+435 LYTMYQYINPY

-453 FTYIMAKFATIC
+453 FTYIMAKFATIS

-549 EKIKQLTESICSYL
+549 EKIKQLTEAICSYL

>member
-1 MEDGTVKVVEK
+1 MEDGTVKVIEK
-12 VRFENNFTYNEK
+12 VRFENNLTYNEK

-37 NIKVYGVNILGKHK
+37 NIRIYGINIFGKHK
-51 ISFVEAENYIAFEK
+51 ISFVEAENYIAFDK
-65 SIIYGSYEIEYT
+65 SIIYDSYEIEYT

-86 DKYAFEL
+86 DKYAFEF

-99 RVNEREDNKK
+99 RINEKDIVKNTEK
-109 SLVNEE
+109 E
-115 KNDKIETLPGILEKE
+115 KNNKIETLPGIIEKE
-130 QKEKEWNLNN
+130 KKEKEWQENI
-140 YAKWVNSYNLNI
+140 YAKWVNNYSLNI
-152 SFNKDIQMEEVRTL
+152 TFNNDIHMEDVRTL

-171 TSNMKIYNNKIALK
+171 TSNLKIHDKSINLK
-185 VINMPKM
+185 VVNMPKM
-192 SEIDMYMIIPEN
+192 SEVDLYMIVPEN
-204 TIRKEYGEKF
+204 TIKKEYGEKF
-214 EKIVFKS
+214 EKIVFPT
-221 PEELVEEHE
+221 PEELVEKHE
-230 NKFQIF
+230 IRFQTF
-236 KLRKEKRNYISYIYK
+236 KTRKEKRDYISYIYK
-251 KYLVYALYILITY
+251 KYLLYALYILITY
-264 QILDYFLRII
+264 QILDYIIRII
-274 SGIVQ
+274 GGIIE
-279 NGFKLKKEDAKE
+279 NGFKLKKDDIKE
-291 EFKSNIG
+291 NFKSNIG

-313 VNRVE
+313 VNRME
-318 TKNLIEAVIM
+318 TKNLIEAIIM

-341 YLEINYKKEEDI
+341 NIEINYKKEEEI

-367 YIADKNND
+367 YVADKNND

-392 DIITELYEEIE
+392 EIITEIYEEIE
-403 KEKQKFIK
+403 KEKQKFLK
-411 EGIYRKIEKRVDFSM
+411 EGIYRRTDKRVDFSM
-426 ILILIPVLV
+426 ILILIPVLI
-435 LYTIYQYINPY
+435 LYTMYDYINPY

-453 FTYIMAKFATIC
+453 FTYIMAKFANIC
-465 QKEGYTKRGLK
+465 QKDGYTKKGMK
-476 LRHNLEGYEKYLGS
+476 LRHNLDGYEKYLGS

-500 AGKFERLEEKL
+500 AGKFEKLEEKL

-549 EKIKQLTESICSYL
+549 EKIKEMTESICSYL

>member
-1 MEDGTVKVVEK
+1 MEDGTVKVIEK
-12 VRFENNFTYNEK
+12 VRFENNLTYNEK

-37 NIKVYGVNILGKHK
+37 NIRIYGINILGKHK
-51 ISFVEAENYIAFEK
+51 ISFVEAENYIAFDK
-65 SIIYGSYEIEYT
+65 SIIYDSYEIEYT

-86 DKYAFEL
+86 DKYAFEF

-99 RVNEREDNKK
+99 RINEKEIVKNTEK
-109 SLVNEE
+109 E
-115 KNDKIETLPGILEKE
+115 KNNKIETLPGIIEKE
-130 QKEKEWNLNN
+130 KKEKEWQENI
-140 YAKWVNSYNLNI
+140 YAKWVNNYSLNI
-152 SFNKDIQMEEVRTL
+152 TFNNDINMEEVRTL

-171 TSNMKIYNNKIALK
+171 TSNLKIHDKSINLK
-185 VINMPKM
+185 VVNMPKM
-192 SEIDMYMIIPEN
+192 SEVDLYMIVPEN
-204 TIRKEYGEKF
+204 TIKKEYGEKF
-214 EKIVFKS
+214 EKVVFPT
-221 PEELVEEHE
+221 PEELVEKHE
-230 NKFQIF
+230 TRFQTF
-236 KLRKEKRNYISYIYK
+236 KTRKEKRDYISYIYK
-251 KYLVYALYILITY
+251 KYLLYAVYILITY
-264 QILDYFLRII
+264 QILDYIIRII
-274 SGIVQ
+274 GGIIE
-279 NGFKLKKEDAKE
+279 NGFKFKKDDIKE
-291 EFKSNIG
+291 NFKSNIG

-313 VNRVE
+313 VNRME
-318 TKNLIEAVIM
+318 TKNLIEAIIM

-341 YLEINYKKEEDI
+341 NIVINYKKEEEI

-367 YIADKNND
+367 YVADKNND

-392 DIITELYEEIE
+392 EIITEIYEEIE
-403 KEKQKFIK
+403 KEKQKFLK
-411 EGIYRKIEKRVDFSM
+411 EGIYRRTDKRVDFSM
-426 ILILIPVLV
+426 ILILIPVLI
-435 LYTIYQYINPY
+435 LYTMYDYINPY
-446 LSLTIFI
+446 IAITIFI
-453 FTYIMAKFATIC
+453 ITYLMAKFANIC
-465 QKEGYTKRGLK
+465 QKDGYTKKGMK
-476 LRHNLEGYEKYLGS
+476 LRHNLDGYEKYLGS

-500 AGKFERLEEKL
+500 AGKFEKLEEKL

-549 EKIKQLTESICSYL
+549 EKIKEMTESICSYL

>member
-1 MEDGTVKVVEK
+1 MEDGTVKVIEK
-12 VRFENNFTYNEK
+12 VRFENNLTYNEK

-37 NIKVYGVNILGKHK
+37 NIRIYGINILGKHK
-51 ISFVEAENYIAFEK
+51 ISFVEAENYIAFDK
-65 SIIYGSYEIEYT
+65 SIIYDSYEIEYT

-86 DKYAFEL
+86 DKYAFEF

-99 RVNEREDNKK
+99 RINEKDIVKNTEK
-109 SLVNEE
+109 E
-115 KNDKIETLPGILEKE
+115 KNNKIETLPGIIEKE
-130 QKEKEWNLNN
+130 KKEKEWQENI
-140 YAKWVNSYNLNI
+140 YAKWVNNYSLNI
-152 SFNKDIQMEEVRTL
+152 TFNNDIHMEDVRTL

-171 TSNMKIYNNKIALK
+171 TSNLKIHDKSINLK
-185 VINMPKM
+185 VVNMPKM
-192 SEIDMYMIIPEN
+192 SEVDLYMIVPEN
-204 TIRKEYGEKF
+204 TIKKEYGEKF
-214 EKIVFKS
+214 EKIVFPT
-221 PEELVEEHE
+221 PEELVEKHE
-230 NKFQIF
+230 TRFQTF
-236 KLRKEKRNYISYIYK
+236 KTRKEKRDYISYIYK
-251 KYLVYALYILITY
+251 KYLLYALYILITY
-264 QILDYFLRII
+264 QILDYIIRII
-274 SGIVQ
+274 GGIIE
-279 NGFKLKKEDAKE
+279 NGFKLKKDDIKE
-291 EFKSNIG
+291 NFKSNIG

-313 VNRVE
+313 VNRME
-318 TKNLIEAVIM
+318 TKNLIEAIIM

-341 YLEINYKKEEDI
+341 NIEINYKKEEEI

-367 YIADKNND
+367 YVADKNND

-392 DIITELYEEIE
+392 EIITEIYEEIE
-403 KEKQKFIK
+403 KEKQKFLK
-411 EGIYRKIEKRVDFSM
+411 EGIYRRTDKRVDFSM
-426 ILILIPVLV
+426 ILILIPVLI
-435 LYTIYQYINPY
+435 LYTMYDYINPY
-446 LSLTIFI
+446 IAVTIFI
-453 FTYIMAKFATIC
+453 ITYLMAKFANIC
-465 QKEGYTKRGLK
+465 QKDGYTKKGMK
-476 LRHNLEGYEKYLGS
+476 LRHNLDGYEKYLGS

-500 AGKFERLEEKL
+500 AGKFEKLEEKL

-549 EKIKQLTESICSYL
+549 EKIKEMTESICSYL

>member
-1 MEDGTVKVVEK
+1 MEDGTAKVIEK
-12 VRFENNFTYNEK
+12 VRFENNLTYNEK

-37 NIKVYGVNILGKHK
+37 NIRIYGINILGKHK
-51 ISFVEAENYIAFEK
+51 VSFVEAENYIAFDK
-65 SIIYGSYEIEYT
+65 SIIYDSYEIEYT

-86 DKYAFEL
+86 DKYAFEF

-99 RVNEREDNKK
+99 RINEKDIVKNTEN
-109 SLVNEE
+109 E
-115 KNDKIETLPGILEKE
+115 KNNKIETLPGIIEKE
-130 QKEKEWNLNN
+130 KKEKEWQENI
-140 YAKWVNSYNLNI
+140 YAKWVNNYSLNI
-152 SFNKDIQMEEVRTL
+152 TFNNDIHMEEVRTL

-171 TSNMKIYNNKIALK
+171 TSNLKIHDKSINLK
-185 VINMPKM
+185 VVNMPKM
-192 SEIDMYMIIPEN
+192 SEVDLYMIIPEN
-204 TIRKEYGEKF
+204 TIKKEYGEKF
-214 EKIVFKS
+214 EKVVFPT
-221 PEELVEEHE
+221 PEELVEKHE
-230 NKFQIF
+230 TRFQTF
-236 KLRKEKRNYISYIYK
+236 KTRKEKRDYISYIYK
-251 KYLVYALYILITY
+251 KYLLYAVYILITY
-264 QILDYFLRII
+264 QILDYIIRII
-274 SGIVQ
+274 GGIIE
-279 NGFKLKKEDAKE
+279 NGFKLKKDDIKE
-291 EFKSNIG
+291 NFKANIG

-313 VNRVE
+313 VNRME
-318 TKNLIEAVIM
+318 TKNLIEAIIM

-341 YLEINYKKEEDI
+341 NIEINYKKEEEI

-367 YIADKNND
+367 YVADKNND

-392 DIITELYEEIE
+392 EIITEIYEEIE
-403 KEKQKFIK
+403 KEKQKFLK
-411 EGIYRKIEKRVDFSM
+411 EGIYKRTDKRVDFSM
-426 ILILIPVLV
+426 ILILIPVLI
-435 LYTIYQYINPY
+435 LYTMYDYINPY
-446 LSLTIFI
+446 IAVTIFI
-453 FTYIMAKFATIC
+453 ITYLMAKFANIC
-465 QKEGYTKRGLK
+465 QKDGYTKKGMK
-476 LRHNLEGYEKYLGS
+476 LRHNLDGYEKYLGS

-500 AGKFERLEEKL
+500 AGKFEKLEEKL

-549 EKIKQLTESICSYL
+549 EKIKEMTESICSYL

>member
-1 MEDGTVKVVEK
+1 MEDGTVKVIEK
-12 VRFENNFTYNEK
+12 VRFENNLTYNEK

-37 NIKVYGVNILGKHK
+37 NIRIYGINILGKHK
-51 ISFVEAENYIAFEK
+51 ISFVEAENYIAFDK
-65 SIIYGSYEIEYT
+65 SIIYDSYEIEYT

-86 DKYAFEL
+86 DKYAFEF

-99 RVNEREDNKK
+99 RINEKEIVKNTEK
-109 SLVNEE
+109 E
-115 KNDKIETLPGILEKE
+115 KNNKIETLPGIIEKE
-130 QKEKEWNLNN
+130 KKEKEWQENI
-140 YAKWVNSYNLNI
+140 YAKWVNNYSLNI
-152 SFNKDIQMEEVRTL
+152 TFNNDINMEEVRTL

-171 TSNMKIYNNKIALK
+171 TSNLKIHDKSINLK
-185 VINMPKM
+185 VVNMPKM
-192 SEIDMYMIIPEN
+192 SEVDLYMIVPEN
-204 TIRKEYGEKF
+204 TIKKEYGEKF
-214 EKIVFKS
+214 EKVVFPT
-221 PEELVEEHE
+221 PEELVEKHE
-230 NKFQIF
+230 TRFQTF
-236 KLRKEKRNYISYIYK
+236 KTRKEKRDYISYIYK
-251 KYLVYALYILITY
+251 KYLLYAVYILITY
-264 QILDYFLRII
+264 QILDYIIRII
-274 SGIVQ
+274 GGIIE
-279 NGFKLKKEDAKE
+279 NGFKFKKDDIKE
-291 EFKSNIG
+291 NFKSNIG

-313 VNRVE
+313 VNRME
-318 TKNLIEAVIM
+318 TKNLIEAIIM

-341 YLEINYKKEEDI
+341 NIVINYKKEEEI

-367 YIADKNND
+367 YVADKNND

-392 DIITELYEEIE
+392 EIITEIYEEIE
-403 KEKQKFIK
+403 KEKQKFLK
-411 EGIYRKIEKRVDFSM
+411 EGIYRRTDKRVDFSM
-426 ILILIPVLV
+426 ILILIPVLI
-435 LYTIYQYINPY
+435 LYTMYDYINPY
-446 LSLTIFI
+446 IAITIFI
-453 FTYIMAKFATIC
+453 ITYLMAKFANIC
-465 QKEGYTKRGLK
+465 QKDGYTKKGMK
-476 LRHNLEGYEKYLGS
+476 LRHNLDGYEKYLGS

-500 AGKFERLEEKL
+500 AGKFEKLEEKL

-549 EKIKQLTESICSYL
+549 EKIKQLTEAICSYL